1 MAEFLMPILGA
12 DMKAGTLTA
21 WRKEPGDRIE
31 RGEIIAEIETDKADV
46 EVECFL
52 TGTIELLLAEPG
64 DKIPVGTPLAIIAVE
79 GEVPGAPAG
88 PVAPTAP
95 GVAAP
100 GAPAPARRARP
111 PAPVAAEGRLR
122 VSPSARQL
130 AEQLGVDLSAVT
142 GTGPDGRI
150 MRRDIEAA
158 AAAPAPAATPAEE
171 APDRQ
176 TRMRQAIAAAMSRS
190 AREIPHFH
198 VTMDIDMSRTVDWL
212 ARENEARSLKERLLY
227 VAPLIKAVALAL
239 RDFPELNAT
248 WEEGRVAPKPAIH
261 IGVAVSLRGG
271 GLVAPALHDTD
282 ARSLDE
288 VMARFRDLVQRAR
301 AWKLRSSEL
310 SDPTI
315 TVTSLGEE
323 GGDAV
328 MGLVYPP
335 QVALVGFGRVTQRPV
350 AAGKRIVA
358 RPVITATLSADH
370 RVVDGHRGSLFLAA
384 LDRLLQEPAKL

>member
-1 MAEFLMPILGA
+1 MPVLGA
-12 DMKAGTLTA
+12 DMKEGTLTE
-21 WRKEPGDRIE
+21 WRKQPGDPVR

-52 TGTIELLLAEPG
+52 TGVVEALLAEPG
-64 DKIPVGTPLAIIAVE
+64 DRVPVGTPLAIIRVE
-79 GEVPGAPAG
+79 GEPE
-88 PVAPTAP
+88 TA
-95 GVAAP
+95 AAP
-100 GAPAPARRARP
+100 GPAAAPPVRAAPPPRPRRREAAAPAMPA
-111 PAPVAAEGRLR
+111 GRLR

-130 AEQLGVDLSAVT
+130 AAELGVELSAVT

-158 AAAPAPAATPAEE
+158 AAAAAAPAPGPEE
-171 APDRQ
+171 ALDRQ

-198 VTMDIDMSRTVDWL
+198 VALDIDMAKTVAWLTRQNKTRT
-212 ARENEARSLKERLLY
+212 LKDRLLY
-227 VAPLIKAVALAL
+227 VVPLLKAVALAL
-239 RDFPELNAT
+239 REFPELNAS
-248 WEEGRVAPKPAIH
+248 WEEGRVVPKPSIH
-261 IGVAVSLRGG
+261 VGVAVSLRGG

-282 ARSLDE
+282 RLSLDE
-288 VMARFRDLVQRAR
+288 LMAAFRDLVQRAR
-301 AWKLRSSEL
+301 SWKLRSSEL

-323 GGDAV
+323 GPDAV
-328 MGLVYPP
+328 IGLIYPP
-335 QVALVGFGRVTQRPV
+335 QVALVGFGRVRRRPWS
-350 AAGKRIVA
+350 AGNRLVS

-370 RVVDGHRGSLFLAA
+370 RVIDGHRGGLFLNA

>member
-12 DMKAGTLTA
+12 DMKEGTLTE
-21 WRKEPGDRIE
+21 WRKQPGDPIA
-31 RGEIIAEIETDKADV
+31 RGEIIADIETDKADV

-52 TGTIELLLAEPG
+52 SGVVEQLLVEPG
-64 DKIPVGTPLAIIAVE
+64 EKVPVGTPLAIIRTA
-79 GEVPGAPAG
+79 GEPEAPAL
-88 PVAPTAP
+88 PSP
-95 GVAAP
+95 AAP
-100 GAPAPARRARP
+100 PAPEAALPPRARLREAARAPAPA
-111 PAPVAAEGRLR
+111 GRIR

-130 AEQLGVDLSAVT
+130 AQELGVDLSTVT
-142 GTGPDGRI
+142 GTGPDGRV

-158 AAAPAPAATPAEE
+158 AAALRAPAAPAEE

-198 VTMDIDMSRTVDWL
+198 VTADIDMSRTTAWL
-212 ARENEARSLKERLLY
+212 ARQNKARSLKDRLLY
-227 VAPLIKAVALAL
+227 VAPLIKAVAVAL
-239 RDFPELNAT
+239 REFPELNAT
-248 WEEGRVAPKPAIH
+248 WEDGRVAPKPAIH
-261 IGVAVSLRGG
+261 VGVAISLRGG
-271 GLVAPALHDTD
+271 GLVAPALHETDTK
-282 ARSLDE
+282 SPDE
-288 VMARFRDLVQRAR
+288 LMVSFRDLVQRAR

-323 GGDAV
+323 GADAV
-328 MGLVYPP
+328 IGLIYPP
-335 QVALVGFGRVTQRPV
+335 QVALVGFGRVTQRPRSV
-350 AAGKRIVA
+350 GRRIVS

-370 RVVDGHRGSLFLAA
+370 RVIDGHRGSLFLAA